1 MLIASFA
8 RSFGVSLMRCAAA
21 VALAAGLLLCLS
33 TSAVP
38 EDAPRPKPN
47 PHAPF
52 LAGLKARCIGPANMG
67 GRICDLAVVESD
79 PDTFY
84 VAAASGGV
92 WKTTTGGA
100 TFTPIF
106 DDQPTHC
113 IGAIAL
119 CQAKPGVVYVGTGE
133 ANPRNSV
140 SWGNGVYRSS
150 DGGKTWTH
158 CGLADTHHIGRI
170 VVHPTNP
177 DIAYVAALGHCW
189 GPNNARGLYKTAD
202 GGKTWDCVKFIDA
215 DTGFVDVCL
224 DPSNSDTIYAAAW
237 QIRRGGFSGGSPAT
251 QTGPN
256 GGLFK
261 STDAGKT
268 WTKLGGGLPEKVGY
282 GRCGIAVYPKNPKV
296 VFAVVHTSE
305 TAGQLTNVGQPAS
318 TISKTGVLL
327 LGRVETG
334 GVFRSDDAGLTWKK
348 INDLVPRPFYYGQI
362 RVDPTDESRLYV
374 LGVAFHASTDGG
386 RSFRSIAPSI
396 HPDHHALWINP
407 KNPDQLII
415 GNDGGLY
422 TSKDRGRTYEPRR
435 GLVLSQFY
443 GVAVD
448 NRSPYRVYGGLQD
461 NGNWGGPSATPYAD
475 GITLTDWHRIL
486 NADGFQAAVDPTDP
500 STVYCEAQYGGLA
513 RVTLGGSKGP
523 VAKSIKP
530 PAVKGEQHRFNW
542 NSPILLSP
550 HDPKTLYFGAQHL
563 YKSTNRGDTWMK
575 ISTGLTAAPSAGPVP
590 VSSHTILALAE
601 SPVKQGVVW
610 VGTDDG
616 KLWVTKNDGK
626 VWADVSERIP
636 EVPAARAIS
645 KIECSHFDAGT
656 AIVTIDRHRND
667 DFKPYLFL
675 TTDHGETWKP
685 IVGNLPNGAVIGVV
699 RQLSVNKSLLF
710 VGTEIGLFVTFDSGA
725 KWHHLDRTGL
735 PRGVRVD
742 DLVIHPRE
750 RELVI
755 GTHGR
760 GIWIM
765 DISPL
770 EQFTEKVL
778 AAEVH
783 LFDIKPITILK
794 PRKRDTMSPPGFKG
808 ANPLAGFTVH
818 YWLGDKGGDDF
829 SLTIEN
835 PDGTVRSN
843 TEFAKL
849 PGGFYSRAS
858 TGLELPGE
866 YTVILRL
873 GKVKMTKTVKVIIEE

>member
-1 MLIASFA
+1 
-8 RSFGVSLMRCAAA
+8 MRRVAA
-21 VALAAGLLLCLS
+21 VALAAGLLLCLT

-38 EDAPRPKPN
+38 DDAPQPKPN
-47 PHAPF
+47 PHASV
-52 LAGLKARCIGPANMG
+52 LVGLKARCIGPANMG

-106 DDQPTHC
+106 DDQTTQC
-113 IGAIAL
+113 IGAIAV
-119 CQAKPGVVYVGTGE
+119 CQAKPEVVYVGTGE

-150 DGGKTWTH
+150 DGGSTWTH
-158 CGLADTHHIGRI
+158 CGLTDTHHIGRV

-177 DIAYVAALGHCW
+177 DIAYVGALGHCW
-189 GPNNARGLYKTAD
+189 GANKAAWPVQDHRR
-202 GGKTWDCVKFIDA
+202 GKTWDCVKFIDV

-224 DPSNSDTIYAAAW
+224 DPSNSDTLYAVAW
-237 QIRRGGFSGGSPAT
+237 QIRRGSFSGGSPST

-268 WTKLGGGLPEKVGY
+268 WTKLSGGLPEKVGY

-305 TAGQLTNVGQPAS
+305 TAGQLTNAGQPAS
-318 TISKTGVLL
+318 TIGKNGVML
-327 LGRVETG
+327 LGRPETG
-334 GVFRSDDAGLTWKK
+334 GVFRSDDAGQTWKK

-362 RVDPTDESRLYV
+362 RVDPTEESRLYV
-374 LGVAFHASTDGG
+374 LGVAFHASSDGG
-386 RSFRSIAPSI
+386 RTFRSIAPSI

-407 KNPDQLII
+407 KNPDHLII

-422 TSKDRGRTYEPRR
+422 VSKDRGRTYEPKR

-448 NRSPYRVYGGLQD
+448 NRTPYRVYGGLQD
-461 NGNWGGPSATPYAD
+461 NGNWGGPPRRHTRTARSRT
-475 GITLTDWHRIL
+475 GS
-486 NADGFQAAVDPTDP
+486 GFWSPTDFRLRSIRP
-500 STVYCEAQYGGLA
+500 TRTRCTARSSTEGLPASRLAGKGIGG
-513 RVTLGGSKGP
+513 
-523 VAKSIKP
+523 KSIKP

-550 HDPKTLYFGAQHL
+550 HDPKTLYFGAQYL
-563 YKSTNRGDTWMK
+563 YKSTNRGDTWMQ
-575 ISTGLTAAPSAGPVP
+575 ISTDLTAAPSARPVS
-590 VSSHTILALAE
+590 VSSHTILTLAE

-626 VWADVSERIP
+626 VWTDVSERIP
-636 EVPAARAIS
+636 AVSAARAIS
-645 KIECSHFDAGT
+645 KIECSHFEAGT
-656 AIVTIDRHRND
+656 AIVAIDRHRND
-667 DFKPYLFL
+667 DFKPYLFQS
-675 TTDHGETWKP
+675 TDHGETWKS
-685 IVGNLPNGAVIGVV
+685 IAGDLPNGAVIGVV
-699 RQLSVNKSLLF
+699 RQSSVNKSLLF
-710 VGTEIGLFVTFDSGA
+710 VGTEIGLFVSYDTGG

-770 EQFTEKVL
+770 EQLTEKVL
-778 AAEVH
+778 VAEAH
-783 LFDIKPITILK
+783 LFDIKPATILK
-794 PRKRDTMSPPGFKG
+794 PRKRETMSAPGFKG
-808 ANPLAGFTVH
+808 ANPPAGFVVH
-818 YWLGDKGGDDF
+818 YWIGDKGGDDF

-858 TGLELPGE
+858 SNLEQPGD
-866 YTVILRL
+866 YTVILRS
-873 GKVKMTKTVKVIIEE
+873 GKVKMTKTVKVILEE